1 MNLNTARLHDIVQRV
16 VWCAV
21 IVPGSRI
28 LSRLAMGARVHPA
41 PSVPQSA
48 VVICNHI
55 HPLDVLAVAQAV
67 RPRQVFFSSQQ
78 SNFDIPVAGAILR
91 FFDTIVVGREPEV
104 KEHFFAEATQRLHD
118 GKLVAVYPEGIR
130 GHNPWTM
137 RPLKKGAFELAVRA
151 GVPVLPM
158 RLIPT
163 GGTAGLLW
171 KRTRL
176 DIWTGELLYPDP
188 SLGHEDAVQDLRTRA
203 RSVMDDLL
211 AWHKA
216 EVVSAG

>member
-1 MNLNTARLHDIVQRV
+1 MNLNTDRLHDIAQRV
-16 VWCAV
+16 VWRAV

-28 LSRLAMGARVHPA
+28 LSRLAMGPRVHHA
-41 PSVPQSA
+41 QAVPRSA
-48 VVICNHI
+48 VVISNHI

-67 RPRQVFFSSQQ
+67 RPRQIFSSSQQ

-104 KEHFFAEATQRLHD
+104 EEHFYAEATQRLHD
-118 GKLVAVYPEGIR
+118 GKLVAIYPEGIR
-130 GHNPWTM
+130 GHDPRTM
-137 RPLKKGAFELAVRA
+137 KPLKRGAFELAVRA
-151 GVPVLPM
+151 RVPVLPM
-158 RLIPT
+158 RLVPT
-163 GGTAGLLW
+163 GGTVGLLW
-171 KRTRL
+171 QRTRL
-176 DIWTGELLYPDP
+176 DVWTGELLYPDP
-188 SLGHEDAVQDLRTRA
+188 SLGHEGAVQDLRTRA

>member
-1 MNLNTARLHDIVQRV
+1 MNKFRVHDVVQRV
-16 VWCAV
+16 VWRAV

-28 LSRLAMGARVHPA
+28 LSRLAMGTRVHHA
-41 PSVPQSA
+41 QVVPRSA

-67 RPRQVFFSSQQ
+67 NPRRVYFSSQQ
-78 SNFDIPVAGAILR
+78 SNFDIPVAGTIMR
-91 FFDTIVVGREPEV
+91 FFDTIVVGREPHV
-104 KEHFFAEATQRLHD
+104 KEHFYAEATQRLHD
-118 GKLVAVYPEGIR
+118 GKLVAIYPEGIR

-188 SLGHEDAVQDLRTRA
+188 ALGHEDAVQDLRARA

-216 EVVSAG
+216 EVVSPG